1 MHAYEFGLTPTSP
14 KFGLMPILIFGLTT
28 TYEIWT
34 NAYIRIWTNACIRIW
49 TNENITKI
57 WTNAD
62 FDIWTNDNI

>member
-14 KFGLMPILIFGLTT
+14 
-28 TYEIWT
+28 
-34 NAYIRIWTNACIRIW
+34 
-49 TNENITKI
+49 KI